1 MSRGNEKPQKH
12 PLKKARKDLKFWF
25 KAMLETDL
33 MNDKKDRTR
42 FTEILETIKEYAK

>member
-1 MSRGNEKPQKH
+1 MSTGKTQKHTH

-33 MNDKKDRTR
+33 MNEKEDRIR
-42 FTEILETIKEYAK
+42 FVEILETIKEYAK